1 MGLDPPGPPVVD
13 RGQLRRMGF
22 DNVHPPVIV
31 GGSCVNDFS
40 LEGRVAVVTGGGR
53 GIGRAIAHAFARQG
67 ADLVLAARTK
77 EQIERTAKEVEQLGR
92 RAVPIV
98 ADVSDEEAVGRLIEG
113 TVKEFGTLDILV
125 NNAGAAPFMAPF
137 TETRPE
143 GFEKYFRVNFFSAVY
158 GMRAVAPVLLAKGS
172 GCVLNI
178 ASIDGFTVEVGLAYY
193 GAAKAA
199 IINLTKATAL
209 EWAPAGVR
217 VNAIAPGWI
226 DTRMNQPERDD
237 PEADA
242 RIRAGIPLGRWGRP
256 EEVATAALFLCS
268 PAASFVTGEVL
279 VVDGGQSVTSARE
292 P

>member
-1 MGLDPPGPPVVD
+1 
-13 RGQLRRMGF
+13 
-22 DNVHPPVIV
+22 
-31 GGSCVNDFS
+31 VNDFS
-40 LEGRVAVVTGGGR
+40 LEGQVAVVTGGGR
-53 GIGRAIAHAFARQG
+53 GIGRAIAHAFARHG
-67 ADLVLAARTK
+67 ADLALAARTK
-77 EQIERTAKEVEQLGR
+77 EEIERTAKEVEQLGR
-92 RAVPIV
+92 RAVPIMT
-98 ADVSDEEAVGRLIEG
+98 DVSDEAAVAGLVEATLRELG
-113 TVKEFGTLDILV
+113 TIDILV

-137 TETRPE
+137 VETRPE

-158 GMRAVAPVLLAKGS
+158 GMRAIAPVLLAKGS

-178 ASIDGFTVEVGLAYY
+178 ASIDGFTVEDGLSYY

-209 EWAPAGVR
+209 EWAAAGVR

-237 PEADA
+237 PQAEA

-256 EEVATAALFLCS
+256 EEVAAAALFLCS

>member
-1 MGLDPPGPPVVD
+1 
-13 RGQLRRMGF
+13 
-22 DNVHPPVIV
+22 
-31 GGSCVNDFS
+31 VNDFS
-40 LEGRVAVVTGGGR
+40 LEGKVAVVTGGGR
-53 GIGRAIAHAFARQG
+53 GIGRAIAHAFAREG
-67 ADLVLAARTK
+67 ADLALAARTK
-77 EQIERTAKEVEQLGR
+77 EQIERTAEEVDQLGR
-92 RAVPIV
+92 RAVAIV
-98 ADVSDEEAVGRLIEG
+98 ADVSNEVAVRDLIEG
-113 TVKEFGTLDILV
+113 TVRELGTVDILV

-137 TETRPE
+137 TETRAE
-143 GFEKYFRVNFFSAVY
+143 GFEKYFRMNFFSSVY

-172 GCVLNI
+172 GCVLNV
-178 ASIDGFTVEVGLAYY
+178 ASIDGFMVEEGLAYY

-226 DTRMNQPERDD
+226 DTQMNQPERDD
-237 PEADA
+237 PKAEA
-242 RIRAGIPLGRWGRP
+242 RIRSNIPIGRWGRP
-256 EEVATAALFLCS
+256 EDVAAGALYLCS